1 MTKKEKVFY
10 TADGVVLG
18 NYWGGGKGWYP
29 AERYNADKF
38 TTLKNRIK
46 DDFES
51 GALSGALDS
60 GMGYESLVGAFMVVI
75 KHTIIEY
82 KGKEFENETSSRMW
96 LGKVNKREAV
106 EVYCRYG

>member
-51 GALSGALDS
+51 GLLDS
-60 GMGYESLVGAFMVVI
+60 GMGYESLVGAFMVVV

-82 KGKEFENETSSRMW
+82 RGKEFENEKSSRMW
-96 LGKVNKREAV
+96 LGKVNRDEAV
-106 EVYCRYG
+106 EVYMDYE